1 MKINNLSPD
10 YMKGLN
16 DGIQHVMKTAC
27 ADFARRFEDLQK
39 TKGIGPAT
47 IKKVAEAMNLPLEE
61 EKK

>member
-1 MKINNLSPD
+1 
-10 YMKGLN
+10 MKGLN